1 MRKKKYIKPI
11 IEFHD
16 VSLSTDFCADCEMKA
31 AHDPNACPIRL
42 EGIPY
47 TLINPEICE
56 AYAPETTDMI
66 CYHVPFADNN
76 VFSS

>member
-1 MRKKKYIKPI
+1 MKKKYIKPI

-16 VSLSTDFCADCEMKA
+16 VSLSTDFCADCELKA
-31 AHDPNACPIRL
+31 SHDANVCPIKL
-42 EGIPY
+42 DDLPY
-47 TLINPEICE
+47 TLIYRENCE
-56 AYAPETTDMI
+56 SYAPEITDMI